1 MLSQA
6 HLYIKGDVI
15 GVGFRA
21 WARIHA
27 RQLDI
32 HGWIRDAHD
41 KEDIFGKSG
50 GVETVLQGEHQN
62 VEQFIELIRKG
73 PSISM
78 VHDVEVFWQDVKD
91 IYEEFEIRK

>member
-1 MLSQA
+1 M
-6 HLYIKGDVI
+6 
-15 GVGFRA
+15 
-21 WARIHA
+21 
-27 RQLDI
+27 
-32 HGWIRDAHD
+32 
-41 KEDIFGKSG
+41 
-50 GVETVLQGEHQN
+50 LQGEHQN